1 MVSQL
6 ASNSILYKD
15 SKGQVGGFRF
25 FTFAAS
31 PADQTI
37 VVDAIISA
45 TNLLTNGAF
54 FSAPGNFAGAPLVGE
69 LGTDDTYAD
78 ITFRCSMVFVAA
90 DHTIHRYG
98 IPAPIL
104 GKFLSDGTTINAAD
118 TDVAAWI
125 TAMLTVYAGSSTVCA
140 RSTSPLT
147 NFVGG
152 FLQKRKQRRRLNAF
166 ILNPS
171 ETGPAE

>member
-78 ITFRCSMVFVAA
+78 ITFRC
-90 DHTIHRYG
+90 YG